1 MKEDVV
7 TLCGFSEQKDSYKL
21 LLAAGRSEKPDRR
34 VLGVQTDIRWEC
46 STEHLLHTAVEQG
59 FGQHYALVHEDL
71 RMQLRPEWRKKMIVE
86 LLDISRIELDV
97 DAGEWREAICMAGRA
112 LVQSGK
118 IGEEY
123 VEGTIR
129 AVEELGSY
137 IVIMPGAAFAHFR
150 PDASVK
156 EDCMQLIRLKTPVN
170 FGSSRNDPVKLL
182 MESDRIEEIQGLL
195 AEY

>member
-1 MKEDVV
+1 
-7 TLCGFSEQKDSYKL
+7 
-21 LLAAGRSEKPDRR
+21 
-34 VLGVQTDIRWEC
+34 
-46 STEHLLHTAVEQG
+46 
-59 FGQHYALVHEDL
+59 
-71 RMQLRPEWRKKMIVE
+71 MIAE

-97 DAGEWREAICMAGRA
+97 DAGDWREAIRMAGRA

-129 AVEELGSY
+129 AVEELGPY
-137 IVIMPGAAFAHFR
+137 IVIMPGAAFAHSR

-170 FGSSRNDPVKLL
+170 FGSSRNDPVKLVIMFAAKDSNGHLEALQKLAELMSEPSNVQLL
-182 MESDRIEEIQGLL
+182 MESDTIKEIQELL

>member
-1 MKEDVV
+1 
-7 TLCGFSEQKDSYKL
+7 
-21 LLAAGRSEKPDRR
+21 
-34 VLGVQTDIRWEC
+34 
-46 STEHLLHTAVEQG
+46 
-59 FGQHYALVHEDL
+59 
-71 RMQLRPEWRKKMIVE
+71 MIAE

-97 DAGEWREAICMAGRA
+97 DAGDWREAIRMAGRA

-170 FGSSRNDPVKLL
+170 FGSSRNDPVKLVIMFAAKDSNGHLEALQKLAELMSEPSNVQLL
-182 MESDRIEEIQGLL
+182 MESDRIKEIQELL